1 MKTQEIWG
9 AKRGEWVWKKYTND
23 FLLEELKKKKKR
35 QNLSLSHSIKPGPG
49 NNF

>member
-1 MKTQEIWG
+1 M
-9 AKRGEWVWKKYTND
+9 D
-23 FLLEELKKKKKR
+23 LEEIYQWFLAGRIKKKKR

>member
-1 MKTQEIWG
+1 MG
-9 AKRGEWVWKKYTND
+9 
-23 FLLEELKKKKKR
+23 LEEIYQWFLAGRIKKKKKR